1 MKVKEDN
8 EPTRL
13 TQEPMW
19 HKNLSEGVKKDIDEF
34 TDKWLTNDPEVVS
47 KLPTKVSLYRHVKS
61 VYQLSVGIT
70 AFKNYIQERLDV
82 LKRLSG

>member
-1 MKVKEDN
+1 MKVKEAK

-13 TQEPMW
+13 TQEPTW
-19 HKNLSEGVKKDIDEF
+19 HKNLSKGVKKDIDEF
-34 TDKWLTNDPEVVS
+34 TDRWLTNDPEVVS